1 MLRFAID
8 RAQQINAKLFSGK
21 ISLVIPIIVTR
32 SRGIGNDYWYEWYEF
47 DIDRLVSVFSIL
59 VVTTVLR
66 RKPHYLDGAV
76 LIMEL
81 GGNVTAGIP
90 VVEEVGQS
98 RTIEVS
104 GLAST
109 TTKDGM
115 KNFFENTRRSGGG
128 EIDEVEFFVHKGC
141 AVVTFVLAESE

>member
-1 MLRFAID
+1 
-8 RAQQINAKLFSGK
+8 
-21 ISLVIPIIVTR
+21 
-32 SRGIGNDYWYEWYEF
+32 
-47 DIDRLVSVFSIL
+47 
-59 VVTTVLR
+59 
-66 RKPHYLDGAV
+66 
-76 LIMEL
+76 MEL

-90 VVEEVGQS
+90 VEEEVGQS

-109 TTKDGM
+109 TTKDGI

-128 EIDEVEFFVHKGC
+128 EIDGVEFFVHKRC

>member
-1 MLRFAID
+1 MLR
-8 RAQQINAKLFSGK
+8 REL
-21 ISLVIPIIVTR
+21 
-32 SRGIGNDYWYEWYEF
+32 
-47 DIDRLVSVFSIL
+47 
-59 VVTTVLR
+59 
-66 RKPHYLDGAV
+66 HYLDGAV

-90 VVEEVGQS
+90 VEEEVGQS

-128 EIDEVEFFVHKGC
+128 EIDEVEFFLHKGC
-141 AVVTFVLAESE
+141 AVVKFVLAESE